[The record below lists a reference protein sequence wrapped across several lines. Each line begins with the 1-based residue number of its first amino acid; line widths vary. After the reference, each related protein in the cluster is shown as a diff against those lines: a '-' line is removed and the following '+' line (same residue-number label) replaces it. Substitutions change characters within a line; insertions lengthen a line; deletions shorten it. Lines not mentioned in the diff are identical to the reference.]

1 MIRTVISDMGNV
13 ILPFDVSVFLERI
26 AKYSSLEKEE
36 IMSMPVLYDGLI
48 ESFGK
53 GRISPNK
60 YYKGMKEIFKVDLKF
75 KDFLDIYC
83 DIFSLDSSVLETLA
97 KIKGKCKLILLSNT
111 DTLHFN
117 YIKKRFPEIFLFD
130 EYILSYKVGSVKPE
144 EKIFK
149 IAIEKSETEPQNILF
164 IDDMEENIRAAAKTG
179 MKIVHFNSKT
189 NLKAELEKFEI
200 FSQPG

>member
-13 ILPFDVSVFLERI
+13 ILPFDISVFLKRI

-36 IMSMPVLYDGLI
+36 IMSIPVLHDGLI

-53 GRISPNK
+53 GRISPK
-60 YYKGMKEIFKVDLKF
+60 RYYKGMKDIFKVDLKF
-75 KDFLDIYC
+75 KAFLDIYC

-97 KIKGKCKLILLSNT
+97 QLKGKHRLILLSNT

-117 YIKKRFPEIFLFD
+117 YIEKRFPEIFIFD

-149 IAIEKSETEPQNILF
+149 IAIEKSGAEPQNILF
-164 IDDMEENIRAAAKTG
+164 IDDMEENIRVAAKIG
-179 MKIVHFNSKT
+179 MKTIHFNSKT
-189 NLKAELEKFEI
+189 NLKAELEKFGI
-200 FSQPG
+200 FS

>member
-1 MIRTVISDMGNV
+1 MIRTVVSDMGNV
-13 ILPFDVSVFLERI
+13 ILPFDISVFLKRI

-36 IMSMPVLYDGLI
+36 IMSIPVLHDGLI

-53 GRISPNK
+53 GRISPK
-60 YYKGMKEIFKVDLKF
+60 RYYKGMKDIFKVDLKF
-75 KDFLDIYC
+75 KTFLDIYC

-97 KIKGKCKLILLSNT
+97 QLKGKHKLILLSNT

-117 YIKKRFPEIFLFD
+117 YIEKRFPEIFIFD

-149 IAIEKSETEPQNILF
+149 IAIEKSGAEPQNILF
-164 IDDMEENIRAAAKTG
+164 IDDMEENIRVAAKTG
-179 MKIVHFNSKT
+179 MKTIHFNSKT
-189 NLKAELEKFEI
+189 NLKAELEKFGI
-200 FSQPG
+200 FS